1 MGLYQLAEN
10 ALNPVR
16 ETTFQSE
23 RLLERRD
30 LQSRLRDSIDI
41 VAPDLMVI
49 SEEFGNWEDSRRR
62 IDLLCVDRAARLVVV
77 ELKRTQDGGF
87 MDLQAVRY
95 AAMVSKMTFPAAV
108 DAHRHFLQHL
118 GRPSDVAEAAILDF
132 LGWSEPR
139 ENDFAADVRLILVS
153 AEFSRELMTSVMWL
167 SERDLDIT
175 CIRFKPYRTAEA
187 ILLDVTQVFPL
198 QEATD
203 YQIRIREK
211 EQCERRARQQ
221 NRELTRF
228 DLTIGD
234 REFKQL
240 RKLRLAYHIVREAIN
255 RGAAPRQVIKAN
267 TAWIAVDG
275 ELDSATFLAREKVC
289 RDADSSRIGAQCFF
303 TANDELIHWQGKTYA
318 LRANM
323 WGRSTRDQLDQII
336 RTFGLS
342 DVRYVEAA

>member
-10 ALNPVR
+10 TLTPVR

-211 EQCERRARQQ
+211 EQCERQ
-221 NRELTRF
+221 
-228 DLTIGD
+228 
-234 REFKQL
+234 
-240 RKLRLAYHIVREAIN
+240 
-255 RGAAPRQVIKAN
+255 PQVIKGN

-275 ELDSATFLAREKVC
+275 ELDSAAFLALEKVG
-289 RDADSSRIGAQCFF
+289 RDADSS
-303 TANDELIHWQGKTYA
+303 TT
-318 LRANM
+318 
-323 WGRSTRDQLDQII
+323 
-336 RTFGLS
+336 
-342 DVRYVEAA
+342 